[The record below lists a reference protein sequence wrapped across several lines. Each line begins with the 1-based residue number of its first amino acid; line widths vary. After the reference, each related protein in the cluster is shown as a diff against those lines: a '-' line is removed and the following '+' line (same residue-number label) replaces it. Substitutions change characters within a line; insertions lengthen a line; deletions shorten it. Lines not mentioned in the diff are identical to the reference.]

1 MQYLLHHL
9 LDHSVHYRWDTV
21 MGHDLFPPRAERARL
36 LLADGGLIS
45 VQALNKFT
53 NVARRKLGQPWGEI
67 NEKLGAVRALCEVKP
82 LTVATHERA
91 LTLAERYGY
100 QIYDA
105 LQLASALENGC
116 SILYTEDLQHGQQI
130 EGLTIRNPF
139 EMERK

>member
-1 MQYLLHHL
+1 MSPFFDTNVLLYAVGAE
-9 LDHSVHYRWDTV
+9 DS
-21 MGHDLFPPRAERARL
+21 RAERARR

-45 VQALNKFT
+45 VQALNEFT
-53 NVARRKLGQPWGEI
+53 NVARRKLGQPWAEI

-91 LTLAERYGY
+91 LALAERYGY

-116 SILYTEDLQHGQQI
+116 SVLYTEDLQNGQQI

-139 EMERK
+139 E

>member
-1 MQYLLHHL
+1 MSAFFDTHVLLYAVRPE
-9 LDHSVHYRWDTV
+9 D
-21 MGHDLFPPRAERARL
+21 PRAERARL

-45 VQALNKFT
+45 VQALNEFT
-53 NVARRKLGQPWGEI
+53 NVARRKFGQPWGEI

-91 LTLAERYGY
+91 LALAERYGY

-116 SILYTEDLQHGQQI
+116 SILYTDDLQHGQQI

-139 EMERK
+139 QMERK

>member
-1 MQYLLHHL
+1 MRPFFDTNILLYAVRPE
-9 LDHSVHYRWDTV
+9 D
-21 MGHDLFPPRAERARL
+21 PRAELARRL
-36 LLADGGLIS
+36 LANGGLIS
-45 VQALNKFT
+45 VQALNEFT
-53 NVARRKLGQPWGEI
+53 NVARRKLGQSWSEI
-67 NEKLGAVRALCEVKP
+67 NEKLGAVRVLCEVKP

-91 LTLAERYGY
+91 LALAERYGY

-116 SILYTEDLQHGQQI
+116 GILYTEDLQHGQQI

>member
-1 MQYLLHHL
+1 MSPFFDTNVLLYAVRPE
-9 LDHSVHYRWDTV
+9 D
-21 MGHDLFPPRAERARL
+21 PRAEGARL

-45 VQALNKFT
+45 VQALNEFT

-139 EMERK
+139 EMKRK

>member
-1 MQYLLHHL
+1 MTSFFDTNVLLYAVRPE
-9 LDHSVHYRWDTV
+9 D
-21 MGHDLFPPRAERARL
+21 PRAERARL

-45 VQALNKFT
+45 VQALNEFT

-67 NEKLGAVRALCEVKP
+67 NEKLGAVRALCEVKS

-91 LTLAERYGY
+91 LALAERYGY

>member
-1 MQYLLHHL
+1 MSAFFDTNVLLYAVRPE
-9 LDHSVHYRWDTV
+9 D
-21 MGHDLFPPRAERARL
+21 PRAERARR

-45 VQALNKFT
+45 VQALNEFA
-53 NVARRKLGQPWGEI
+53 NVARCKLRQPWGEI

-91 LTLAERYGY
+91 LALAERYGY
-100 QIYDA
+100 RIYDA
-105 LQLASALENGC
+105 LQLASAIENGC

-139 EMERK
+139 EIERK

>member
-1 MQYLLHHL
+1 MQIGATL
-9 LDHSVHYRWDTV
+9 
-21 MGHDLFPPRAERARL
+21 
-36 LLADGGLIS
+36 
-45 VQALNKFT
+45 
-53 NVARRKLGQPWGEI
+53 GEI

-91 LTLAERYGY
+91 LALAERYGY

-116 SILYTEDLQHGQQI
+116 SILYTDDLQHGQQI

-139 EMERK
+139 QMERK

>member
-1 MQYLLHHL
+1 MSPFFDTNVLLYAVRPE
-9 LDHSVHYRWDTV
+9 D
-21 MGHDLFPPRAERARL
+21 PRAEGARL

-45 VQALNKFT
+45 VQALNEFT

-91 LTLAERYGY
+91 LALAERYGY

>member
-1 MQYLLHHL
+1 MSPFFDTNVLLYAVRPA
-9 LDHSVHYRWDTV
+9 D
-21 MGHDLFPPRAERARL
+21 PRAERVRL
-36 LLADGGLIS
+36 LLADGGIIS
-45 VQALNKFT
+45 VQALNEFT

-67 NEKLGAVRALCEVKP
+67 NEKLGAVRALCEIKP

-91 LTLAERYGY
+91 LALAERYGY

-139 EMERK
+139 KNERK

>member
-1 MQYLLHHL
+1 MTPFFDTNVLLYAVGGQ
-9 LDHSVHYRWDTV
+9 D
-21 MGHDLFPPRAERARL
+21 PRAERARL

-45 VQALNKFT
+45 VQALNEFT
-53 NVARRKLGQPWGEI
+53 NVARRKLRQPWNEI
-67 NEKLGAVRALCEVKP
+67 NEKLGAVRALCEVRP

-91 LTLAERYGY
+91 LDLAERYGY

-116 SILYTEDLQHGQQI
+116 SILYTEDLQNGQQI

-139 EMERK
+139 E

>member
-1 MQYLLHHL
+1 MSPFFDTNVLLSAL
-9 LDHSVHYRWDTV
+9 TPGD
-21 MGHDLFPPRAERARL
+21 PRAERARL
-36 LLADGGLIS
+36 LLADGGIIS
-45 VQALNKFT
+45 VQALNEFT

-82 LTVATHERA
+82 LTLATHERA
-91 LTLAERYGY
+91 LALAERYGY

-105 LQLASALENGC
+105 LHLASALENGC

-139 EMERK
+139 ETERK

>member
-1 MQYLLHHL
+1 MSPFFDTNVLLYA
-9 LDHSVHYRWDTV
+9 VRPE
-21 MGHDLFPPRAERARL
+21 GPRAERARL
-36 LLADGGLIS
+36 LIAEGGLIS
-45 VQALNKFT
+45 VQALNEFT
-53 NVARRKLGQPWGEI
+53 NVARRKLGQPWREI

-91 LTLAERYGY
+91 LALAERCGY

-116 SILYTEDLQHGQQI
+116 NVLYTEDLQDGQQI

-139 EMERK
+139 

>member
-1 MQYLLHHL
+1 MRPFFDTNVLLYAVRPE
-9 LDHSVHYRWDTV
+9 D
-21 MGHDLFPPRAERARL
+21 PRAERARR

-45 VQALNKFT
+45 VQALNEFT

-67 NEKLGAVRALCEVKP
+67 KEKLGAVRALCEVKP

-91 LTLAERYGY
+91 LALAERYGY

-116 SILYTEDLQHGQQI
+116 SILYAEDLQHGQQI

-139 EMERK
+139 

>member
-1 MQYLLHHL
+1 MSQFFDTNVLLYAVRPE
-9 LDHSVHYRWDTV
+9 D
-21 MGHDLFPPRAERARL
+21 PRAERARL

-45 VQALNKFT
+45 VQALNEFT

-82 LTVATHERA
+82 VTVATHERA
-91 LTLAERYGY
+91 LALAERYGY

-105 LQLASALENGC
+105 MQLASALENGC

>member
-1 MQYLLHHL
+1 MNPFFDTNVLLYAVKPA
-9 LDHSVHYRWDTV
+9 D
-21 MGHDLFPPRAERARL
+21 PRAERARR
-36 LLADGGLIS
+36 LLADGGIIS
-45 VQALNKFT
+45 VQALNEFS

-91 LTLAERYGY
+91 LALAERYGY

-105 LQLASALENGC
+105 LHLASALESGC
-116 SILYTEDLQHGQQI
+116 SILYTEDMQHGQRI

-139 EMERK
+139 KTERK

>member
-1 MQYLLHHL
+1 MTSFFDTNVLLYAVRPE
-9 LDHSVHYRWDTV
+9 D
-21 MGHDLFPPRAERARL
+21 PRAERARL

-45 VQALNKFT
+45 VQALNEFT

-67 NEKLGAVRALCEVKP
+67 NEKLGAVRALCEVKS

-91 LTLAERYGY
+91 LALAERYGY

-130 EGLTIRNPF
+130 DGLTIRNPF